1 MLIFFFSRTLRVLG
15 EFNCNCFTVNN
26 KTSKNTDGIN
36 YLTERF
42 SWFMKNKELFH
53 TKHCD
58 AIKSNSIN
66 CGFNLAP
73 RSLQQS
79 YRRERHV
86 MSARVQDC
94 NLDLSSAHAF
104 TAKFPALGNIV
115 PQGQRGAFRNKYIVF
130 VFFL

>member
-1 MLIFFFSRTLRVLG
+1 
-15 EFNCNCFTVNN
+15 
-26 KTSKNTDGIN
+26 
-36 YLTERF
+36 
-42 SWFMKNKELFH
+42 MKNKELFH

-58 AIKSNSIN
+58 AIKSNLIN

-86 MSARVQDC
+86 TSVGVQDC

-104 TAKFPALGNIV
+104 TAKFNVLGRIV
-115 PQGQRGAFRNKYIVF
+115 SQGQRGAFRNKYIVF
-130 VFFL
+130 VFIPE

>member
-1 MLIFFFSRTLRVLG
+1 MLIFFIFLSRTLQVLR
-15 EFNCNCFTVNN
+15 EFDCNCFTVNN

-58 AIKSNSIN
+58 AIKSNLIN

-86 MSARVQDC
+86 IQDC
-94 NLDLSSAHAF
+94 NLALSSAHAF
-104 TAKFPALGNIV
+104 TAKFPALGKIV

-130 VFFL
+130 VFLL